1 MKQILTYEV
10 SYHDRCKILNEN
22 LVLVAT
28 NFQYRVEIFEKLFVV
43 DGPLGKIKYHVTSV
57 EFQVRG
63 IPHIHLFGS

>member
-43 DGPLGKIKYHVTSV
+43 DGPLGKIKYLVT
-57 EFQVRG
+57 
-63 IPHIHLFGS
+63 

>member
-43 DGPLGKIKYHVTSV
+43 DGPLGKIKYHVT
-57 EFQVRG
+57 
-63 IPHIHLFGS
+63 